1 MVKYNTIKELDD
13 KKFRL
18 YTGVKKDT
26 FILMLK
32 YLKEFQSKKKQSGQ
46 WQDGILTVED
56 KLLMTL
62 QYYRENRSMF
72 HIGIDFG
79 INKQNVSKTIYWVE
93 DILSKCKEFALPGK
107 KQLLDDY
114 MKYEVFVVD
123 ATESPIERPSIK
135 SKKNTKNI

>member
-62 QYYRENRSMF
+62 QY
-72 HIGIDFG
+72 
-79 INKQNVSKTIYWVE
+79 
-93 DILSKCKEFALPGK
+93 
-107 KQLLDDY
+107 
-114 MKYEVFVVD
+114 
-123 ATESPIERPSIK
+123 
-135 SKKNTKNI
+135 

>member
-62 QYYRENRSMF
+62 QYYRENRSIDKF
-72 HIGIDFG
+72 LKSLISIG
-79 INKQNVSKTIYWVE
+79 S
-93 DILSKCKEFALPGK
+93 CKF
-107 KQLLDDY
+107 LLL
-114 MKYEVFVVD
+114 
-123 ATESPIERPSIK
+123 
-135 SKKNTKNI
+135 N